1 MVAAHAQSTRPG
13 SITSAAILWI
23 VYGSIAMAG
32 SLLVGPGILGM
43 IVGELVAI
51 AFLTTGIRTLSG
63 SANSVF
69 VGGIL
74 SIVWGAL
81 ILITFLI
88 GVAFAEE
95 TAIRV
100 VLVVIGLLLSGTL
113 ITAGILA
120 CVGNTKF
127 EAWRRYRGR

>member
-1 MVAAHAQSTRPG
+1 MIAAQPPTQS
-13 SITSAAILWI
+13 TSAAILWI
-23 VYGSIAMAG
+23 VYSSVAVAG
-32 SLLVGPGILGM
+32 NLLVGPGILALV
-43 IVGELVAI
+43 VGELVAI
-51 AFLTTGIRTLSG
+51 AFLATGIRTLSG
-63 SANSVF
+63 SPHSVF

-88 GVAFAEE
+88 GVAVADE

-100 VLVVIGLLLSGTL
+100 VLVVLGLLVSGTL

-120 CVGNTKF
+120 CVGDAKF
-127 EAWRRYRGR
+127 KPWRQYLGR